1 MRNAIVNAALL
12 GLGVLAAGLVAVPP
26 ATAADVGAAMQAGFF
41 SDGCRSAPVAA
52 YPRHGW
58 RGGPG
63 AYEVTVYLPGLNPE
77 CDETPET
84 RGVGRRATAVSLTV
98 SDAN

>member
-12 GLGVLAAGLVAVPP
+12 GLGALAAGLVAALP
-26 ATAADVGAAMQAGFF
+26 ATAADVGPVMQAGFF
-41 SDGCRSAPVAA
+41 FDGCRPAPVAA

-58 RGGPG
+58 LRGPG
-63 AYEVTVYLPGLNPE
+63 SYEITVYLPGLNPE

-84 RGVGRRATAVSLTV
+84 RGVGKRATAVSLTV
-98 SDAN
+98 RDAN